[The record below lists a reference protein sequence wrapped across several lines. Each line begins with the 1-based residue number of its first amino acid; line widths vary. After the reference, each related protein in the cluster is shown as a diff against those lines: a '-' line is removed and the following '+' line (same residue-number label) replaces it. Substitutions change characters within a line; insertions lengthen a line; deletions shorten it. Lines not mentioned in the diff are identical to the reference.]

1 MKRKLNSS
9 GQALLLVLLIMAV
22 ALVLV
27 LSIVSRSIT
36 DVSVSSTEE
45 ESLRAL
51 SAAEAGI
58 ERAILTGQD
67 FSQTVGD
74 TVVNATVKQLGEG
87 ETEYA
92 YPEDLRS
99 GESATVWFISRDS
112 NNSLLCDGT
121 HPCFTGTQLEVCWG
135 TPGTPSNDAKTPAIE
150 AVIFYDP
157 NADLNFGNVQ
167 VGRATADPYNSR
179 TNGPGGNNFTS
190 TNDNCSFG
198 NGAYEFSETI
208 TLGSPVTTCSGQDRC
223 LLFAR
228 VRMLYNDTADHPIAF
243 RGVGDTFATQGV
255 SVTSIGQLQTSG
267 VTRAWQATRL
277 RPEAPSIFDS
287 ALFSLGDVIKSN

>member
-1 MKRKLNSS
+1 MKSKLNSS

-74 TVVNATVKQLGEG
+74 TVVSATVKQLGEG
-87 ETEYA
+87 ESEYA

-99 GESATVWFISRDS
+99 GESATVWFISRDD
-112 NNSLLCDGT
+112 NNNLTCNGKQ
-121 HPCFTGTQLEVCWG
+121 CFTGTQLEVCWG
-135 TPGTPSNDAKTPAIE
+135 TPGTPSNDSKTPAIE
-150 AVIFYDP
+150 AIVFYDP
-157 NADLNFGNVQ
+157 DADLKFGNVQ
-167 VGRATADPYNSR
+167 VGRATADPNNAR
-179 TNGPGGNNFTS
+179 ITGPNGNNFTF
-190 TNDNCSFG
+190 TNDSCSFG

-208 TLGSPVTTCSGQDRC
+208 TLGSPITTCTGQAQC

-228 VRMLYNDTADHPIAF
+228 VRMLYNDEQSHPIAF
-243 RGVGDTFATQGV
+243 RGKGGTFATQGV
-255 SVTSIGQLQTSG
+255 SVTSIGQIQSSG
-267 VTRAWQATRL
+267 VSRAWQATRL
-277 RPEAPSIFDS
+277 RPEPPSIFDS
-287 ALFSLGDVIKSN
+287 ALFSLGDVIKGN